1 MAKNDTDTNI
11 AYQNK
16 DIISKC
22 FGEQM
27 KGKPL
32 SLFGLKSD
40 KKVVSIQP
48 TNIPVVD
55 VKELRMD
62 NLFELEDG
70 SIAIVD
76 YESTYKMED
85 FFKYGVYLLNVWKR
99 YLKEGKWPDIHM
111 MVYTADIEN
120 TRTEVHTGGL
130 DVKVEAAYLVGVDS
144 AEWMEEVET
153 SMAGN
158 VITDEVLMH
167 LVLLPL
173 TYKGDEDKQIAI
185 RRCVNLAKE
194 IQDEEKK
201 NFAVAGLLAFTDKVI
216 SEEMRSEIME
226 VLMMTQVGKMIFD
239 EGVEKGIEKGIVT
252 TARNMLKAGEAREK
266 IRAYTGLSDEAIDA
280 LEEE

>member
-111 MVYTADIEN
+111 MVIPSVGKDTHASTAIFWRL
-120 TRTEVHTGGL
+120 TALTS
-130 DVKVEAAYLVGVDS
+130 VGVRP
-144 AEWMEEVET
+144 VR
-153 SMAGN
+153 
-158 VITDEVLMH
+158 LH
-167 LVLLPL
+167 PLP
-173 TYKGDEDKQIAI
+173 YQPPKYGD
-185 RRCVNLAKE
+185 
-194 IQDEEKK
+194 
-201 NFAVAGLLAFTDKVI
+201 
-216 SEEMRSEIME
+216 
-226 VLMMTQVGKMIFD
+226 
-239 EGVEKGIEKGIVT
+239 
-252 TARNMLKAGEAREK
+252 
-266 IRAYTGLSDEAIDA
+266 
-280 LEEE
+280 